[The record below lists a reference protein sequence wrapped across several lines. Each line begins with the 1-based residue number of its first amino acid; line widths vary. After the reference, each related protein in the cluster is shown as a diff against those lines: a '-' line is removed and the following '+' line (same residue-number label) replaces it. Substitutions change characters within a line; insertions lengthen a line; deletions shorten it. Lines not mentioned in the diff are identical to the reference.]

1 MTTNLRLLITGRSKQ
16 DLEALAILL
25 RKLPGMEIG
34 TRLITNGHADPLYSV
49 SPIPDA
55 LVHLLSPAGG
65 EEELRA
71 LAARPAGARCA
82 TLVIGPGDKPE
93 LMRPAM
99 QAGARDFLKQ
109 PVVPAELTAALQR
122 IAKEKLT
129 NASGAGARLTAII
142 NAKGGSG
149 ASLLA
154 GNLAHILA
162 AHCGMRV
169 ALLDLDFQFGTQALH
184 LDLHA
189 DKGLLEALNAV
200 DSLDLV
206 ALQAY
211 LAKHKSGL
219 HLLASSPQHVGLPGE
234 VSAKRLVQLLDLMMT
249 GYEHV
254 VVDLPRLVDPLMSVV
269 MERAERILICIQQNV
284 ANLRDAT
291 RLMQIATNDLEIPAQ
306 RFTVVVNRYQP
317 DHSVRVA
324 DIEQT
329 LRTQSPVLIP
339 NDFKRVSAA
348 ENLCEPVYAYAPN
361 APISRALVKF
371 GVSLSGKAEA
381 RKKGVIGQL
390 FSRISAGA

>member
-1 MTTNLRLLITGRSKQ
+1 
-16 DLEALAILL
+16 
-25 RKLPGMEIG
+25 
-34 TRLITNGHADPLYSV
+34 
-49 SPIPDA
+49 
-55 LVHLLSPAGG
+55 
-65 EEELRA
+65 
-71 LAARPAGARCA
+71 
-82 TLVIGPGDKPE
+82 
-93 LMRPAM
+93 
-99 QAGARDFLKQ
+99 
-109 PVVPAELTAALQR
+109 
-122 IAKEKLT
+122 
-129 NASGAGARLTAII
+129 
-142 NAKGGSG
+142 
-149 ASLLA
+149 
-154 GNLAHILA
+154 
-162 AHCGMRV
+162 
-169 ALLDLDFQFGTQALH
+169 
-184 LDLHA
+184 
-189 DKGLLEALNAV
+189 
-200 DSLDLV
+200 
-206 ALQAY
+206 
-211 LAKHKSGL
+211 
-219 HLLASSPQHVGLPGE
+219 
-234 VSAKRLVQLLDLMMT
+234 MT

-306 RFTVVVNRYQP
+306 RFTAVVNRYQP